1 MFFRGYSLDQAR
13 ICGRSRTRRL
23 LREIEIKAGFVPTI
37 RFPAMILIYFLCG
50 WKMNRSFRCESAE
63 DAALEEAKT

>member
-23 LREIEIKAGFVPTI
+23 LREIEIKASFVPTI

-50 WKMNRSFRCESAE
+50 WNVIYSFRCESAQ
-63 DAALEEAKT
+63 DAPLEEAKT